1 MNDFRKGIM
10 YGAVGCAAFFLV
22 LNISLLCY
30 KTFATGGFSN
40 DSKMKAIYQ
49 TMEKY
54 YMGDMDEDKIY
65 EGIYA
70 GMVYGVADNYTRYIS
85 AEDYDTYKQQTNG
98 NYCGIGAVTTY
109 NAEKDWVEIE
119 GVYKN
124 SPAENA
130 GIQSGDVLKQ
140 VENTAVTYDTYS
152 DAIEM
157 IRGEEN
163 TDVNVTIFRPDTAE
177 TLNKTLTRSKVDT
190 QTVAHSIINNDIGY
204 LRITA
209 FEEVTKDQF
218 KENVKDLKNQ
228 NIKSLIIDLRNNPG
242 GLLTTVTDV
251 VDEFLPKEV
260 ITYTEDKNG
269 KKDYVYA
276 TDGEWDISV
285 VILVNGN
292 SASASELMTGALKDY
307 GVAKVVGKTTYGK
320 GVVQTTF
327 PFKDGSALKLTT
339 AKYYTPNG
347 VCIDGVGIEPDYVVE
362 ANEDYRIP
370 FITDNEASY
379 DLNLDPQL
387 KKAVE
392 ILE

>member
-1 MNDFRKGIM
+1 
-10 YGAVGCAAFFLV
+10 
-22 LNISLLCY
+22 
-30 KTFATGGFSN
+30 
-40 DSKMKAIYQ
+40 
-49 TMEKY
+49 
-54 YMGDMDEDKIY
+54 
-65 EGIYA
+65 
-70 GMVYGVADNYTRYIS
+70 MVYGVADNYTRYIS

-124 SPAENA
+124 SPAENE

-163 TDVNVTIFRPDTAE
+163 TDVNITIFRHDTAE

-190 QTVAHSIINNDIGY
+190 QTVSHSIINNDIGY

-218 KENVKDLKNQ
+218 KENVKDLKNR

-276 TDGEWDISV
+276 TDGEWNISV